1 MKVNVSEMEDY
12 GKNQSNYYLI
22 CLDVKVLCRWE
33 ILQPLVISKFT
44 LVENTDNVNF
54 SAVFENNTKG

>member
-1 MKVNVSEMEDY
+1 MEDY
-12 GKNQSNYYLI
+12 GENQSNYYLI
-22 CLDVKVLCRWE
+22 CLDAKVLCRWE

-54 SAVFENNTKG
+54 SAVFENNTKS